1 MSKSR
6 RRDQRQA
13 RPSAPST
20 SSREASSSGEDAL
33 ELLFNNP
40 PKFIKQ
46 AGFEG
51 SIGTRD
57 PAHYDMHLHS
67 QLILKDVISFPD
79 MLEQLAGVVDSKRF
93 PSTGKTKSLP
103 RVPRDHDLHRL
114 QVHEALQVENLGITI
129 GPEADLQRQYP
140 AIQKLSSLV
149 ASTLFTGVGQWSN
162 IFRFSDN
169 PTSTMACAIADG
181 YLSPDK
187 AAIKKV
193 RLPKS
198 LERDIQLVIDKGLS
212 DFLLWEFKSMNAGSE
227 GVMQAINHLAG
238 SKFPW
243 VRCPTSQ
250 SCKAQFCKKSNN
262 RFQFTVTGHK
272 TGEDGGIFEDAS
284 DVASGAS
291 NRDGIRFDK
300 SKIDSSVTS
309 VLDTSR
315 WKFKCGEKKSPK
327 GTKKRRKSG
336 DESDDV
342 EDDIEDDGGAND
354 RLPFNEG
361 DLKKALKIIQQVW
374 AEAVNVDATFMVLN
388 AGSREFIG
396 VRDRKLQRL
405 YLSPLID
412 LDDPST
418 LSTGYFKIHT
428 GLQIAALHDVIQR
441 AKRLQQL
448 EALSRA
454 PRLHTFDYDRAE
466 PYQDKTTRPKKAPKL
481 STSTTTANEAN
492 AQIVQNSTNPD
503 HGSNPKNVTS
513 GSELTSEELKLFQQ
527 LRDAGSLKISWN
539 TYIDH
544 LGPAASKTVTRSD
557 TSSPNGVE
565 LEVHVMDCYLKSAQ
579 SYYCY
584 ADNGETAVRGIVIK
598 CHQGARE
605 VRDLWDEY
613 EMYTRLWK
621 IETIAKSLGIPEHFG
636 LYEGEHYTV
645 LVLLDSGDPFYIKF
659 GHHTPTNV

>member
-1 MSKSR
+1 MSKSK
-6 RRDQRQA
+6 RRDRRQA
-13 RPSAPST
+13 GPSAPST
-20 SSREASSSGEDAL
+20 SSREASSGEDAL
-33 ELLFNNP
+33 NFLFSYP

-51 SIGTRD
+51 SVGTRD

-67 QLILKDVISFPD
+67 QLILKDVIPFPD

-93 PSTGKTKSLP
+93 PSTGNTRSLP
-103 RVPRDHDLHRL
+103 RVPYDHNLHRRL
-114 QVHEALQVENLGITI
+114 VREKLKAGSGITI
-129 GPEADLQRQYP
+129 GPEADLQKQYP
-140 AIQKLSSLV
+140 ELQKLASLI
-149 ASTLFTGVGQWSN
+149 ASTLFAGLGQWSN

-187 AAIKKV
+187 AAVEKA
-193 RLPKS
+193 RLPKDLDS
-198 LERDIQLVIDKGLS
+198 DIQLVIKKGLS
-212 DFLLWEFKSMNAGSE
+212 DFLFWEFKSMNAGSE
-227 GVMQAINHLAG
+227 GVMRAISHLAG

-250 SCKAQFCKKSNN
+250 SCNAQFCKKPNN

-272 TGEDGGIFEDAS
+272 TGVDGDIFENPSDADSGVSDSGGIRLDR
-284 DVASGAS
+284 SG
-291 NRDGIRFDK
+291 
-300 SKIDSSVTS
+300 IDSSVAS
-309 VLDTSR
+309 VLDTSG
-315 WKFKCGEKKSPK
+315 WKFKCAERKTQK

-336 DESDDV
+336 DGSDEV
-342 EDDIEDDGGAND
+342 EGDDTEDDGGAND

-361 DLKKALKIIQQVW
+361 DFKKALKIIQQVW

-396 VRDRKLQRL
+396 IRDRKLQRL

-412 LDDPST
+412 LDDPRS
-418 LSTGYFKIHT
+418 LPAGYFKIHT

-448 EALSRA
+448 EALSQ
-454 PRLHTFDYDRAE
+454 PPKLHTFEYDRAE
-466 PYQDKTTRPKKAPKL
+466 PYQDRETRTTKAPRL
-481 STSTTTANEAN
+481 SKSTTTAKEAR
-492 AQIVQNSTNPD
+492 AKTLQDSTNSED
-503 HGSNPKNVTS
+503 SN
-513 GSELTSEELKLFQQ
+513 SENLSSESDLTSEELKLFQQ
-527 LRDAGSLKISWN
+527 LREAGSLKISWN

-544 LGPAASKTVTRSD
+544 LGPAGSKTVTRRSNARP
-557 TSSPNGVE
+557 PNDIGM
-565 LEVHVMDCYLKSAQ
+565 EVHVMDCYPKSAQ

-598 CHQGARE
+598 CHQGVAEIKCLR
-605 VRDLWDEY
+605 DEY
-613 EMYTRLWK
+613 EMYTKLWE
-621 IETIAKSLGIPEHFG
+621 IGTIAKSLGIPEHFG

-645 LVLLDSGDPFYIKF
+645 LVLLDSGDPALKKF
-659 GHHTPTNV
+659 GNRTPKDI